1 MWEHLQK
8 NMLFLWDLEGP
19 SCFRSLGNWVA
30 PSKWKVLPLLYVLLL
45 YLMPFSNQTI
55 QKKMRGRKRSKTVQ
69 CMICL
74 AVSADSS
81 SKDSFAPCRWDGQ
94 EKKKRPEDFFFF
106 EGWGFCPTSLQKS
119 KTWWEPRAT
128 LENSNDLCYIINNLI
143 GLTLQISTWS
153 WLEITGPNQFYYWNS
168 RPQVALWW
176 PDVITQP

>member
-1 MWEHLQK
+1 MYALKQVRARENVRAFAEKHALS
-8 NMLFLWDLEGP
+8 LGFRRA

-94 EKKKRPEDFFFF
+94 EKKRGLKIFFFLRG
-106 EGWGFCPTSLQKS
+106 EGFVPHHSRKAKRGG
-119 KTWWEPRAT
+119 
-128 LENSNDLCYIINNLI
+128 NLV
-143 GLTLQISTWS
+143 
-153 WLEITGPNQFYYWNS
+153 P
-168 RPQVALWW
+168 LWKI
-176 PDVITQP
+176 VMICVT